1 MKLADVFTIIGF
13 IFSAVILILFI
24 LIGIYLYV
32 VDRKQK
38 QHPILRNYP
47 VIGRARY
54 FLETIG
60 PELRQYL
67 FDNDREGRPLSR
79 IDFQHIVRKSK
90 YKRDVI
96 GFGSRK
102 NFEEPG
108 YYIRNAM
115 FPKLLEELKID
126 RDAKVTTDRYLLI
139 KEPLFTRRKE
149 YLEQDESFA
158 YLLDDEDA
166 VVIGKD
172 LKHPFVV
179 KGHIGMSAMSYG
191 SLGDRAI
198 TALSKGLGIAQ
209 GTWMNTGEGG
219 ISDYHL
225 KGGVDLMMQ
234 IGPGL
239 FGVRDSKGNFSW
251 EALKERSEIPEVKA
265 FEFKLAQGAKIRG
278 GHIDG
283 EKVTE
288 EIARIRMVEPFKPI
302 DSPNRFYEF
311 DNITS
316 MLEFI
321 NRAREQTGKPVGIK
335 IVIGSYQEADE
346 LAKKIKSTGMSP
358 DFITLDGGEGGT
370 GASYQE
376 LADSV
381 GLPIKSALPLL
392 DDALKSH
399 GVRDNV
405 KIIASGKLFSPDRVA
420 IALAMGADLVNIARG
435 FMITVGCI
443 QALKCQSNACPVGVA
458 TTDPDL
464 QRGLVVDEK
473 KYRTA
478 NYVISMRQ
486 GLFRLAAAAG
496 LDSPVHFNREHVVY
510 KDDKGKVFS
519 LDDIYKSII
528 NEAKD

>member
-1 MKLADVFTIIGF
+1 M
-13 IFSAVILILFI
+13 
-24 LIGIYLYV
+24 
-32 VDRKQK
+32 VDRRQK
-38 QHPILRNYP
+38 QHPVLRNYP

-60 PELRQYL
+60 PELRQYF
-67 FDNDREGRPLSR
+67 FDNDREGRPISR
-79 IDFQHIVRKSK
+79 MHFQQIVRKAK

-96 GFGSRK
+96 GFGSRR

-108 YYIRNAM
+108 YYIRNSM
-115 FPKLLEELKID
+115 FPKLLEELKVN
-126 RDAKVTTDRYLLI
+126 RNVKVNTNRYLLI
-139 KEPLFTRRKE
+139 KEPMFTRRKE
-149 YLEQDESFA
+149 ALETDESYAF
-158 YLLDDEDA
+158 LLDDQDA
-166 VVIGKD
+166 IVIGGD
-172 LKHPFVV
+172 NVKHPFVV

-191 SLGDRAI
+191 SLGDRAV
-198 TALSKGLGIAQ
+198 TALSKGLGIAK

-225 KGGVDLMMQ
+225 KGGVDLIMQ

-239 FGVRDSKGNFSW
+239 FGVRDVEGNFSW
-251 EALKERSEIPEVKA
+251 EALKEKSEIPEIKA

-278 GHIDG
+278 GHVDG

-405 KIIASGKLFSPDRVA
+405 KII
-420 IALAMGADLVNIARG
+420 
-435 FMITVGCI
+435 
-443 QALKCQSNACPVGVA
+443 
-458 TTDPDL
+458 
-464 QRGLVVDEK
+464 
-473 KYRTA
+473 
-478 NYVISMRQ
+478 
-486 GLFRLAAAAG
+486 
-496 LDSPVHFNREHVVY
+496 
-510 KDDKGKVFS
+510 
-519 LDDIYKSII
+519 
-528 NEAKD
+528 